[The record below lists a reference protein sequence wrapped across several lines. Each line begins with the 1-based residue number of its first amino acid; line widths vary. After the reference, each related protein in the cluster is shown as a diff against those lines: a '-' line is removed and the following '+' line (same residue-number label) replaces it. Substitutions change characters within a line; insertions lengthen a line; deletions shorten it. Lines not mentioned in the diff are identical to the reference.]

1 MAKVYLVNFHELP
14 FSHTVN
20 LRARLSLPRI
30 FKGSRQLRGTFI
42 ETSRHEPI
50 KYRMMSSNASGQGEA
65 PFQYLLSTLL
75 IQLIYRMSVCH
86 NLKALGCLCAR

>member
-30 FKGSRQLRGTFI
+30 LRQLRGTFI

-50 KYRMMSSNASGQGEA
+50 KYRMMSSNVSGQGEA
-65 PFQYLLSTLL
+65 PFQYLLST
-75 IQLIYRMSVCH
+75 IY
-86 NLKALGCLCAR
+86 